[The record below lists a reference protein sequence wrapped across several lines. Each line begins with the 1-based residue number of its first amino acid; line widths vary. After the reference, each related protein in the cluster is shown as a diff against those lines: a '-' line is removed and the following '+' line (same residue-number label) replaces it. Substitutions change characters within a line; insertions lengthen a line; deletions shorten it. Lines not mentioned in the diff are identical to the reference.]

1 MVFKVK
7 IGSKIENRQLDN
19 DNTTIKHLLDELNI
33 SSESV
38 VTKKNGDI
46 AVEDE
51 LINDE
56 DEIQIIRIIYGG

>member
-19 DNTTIKHLLDELNI
+19 DNTTIKHLLNELDI

-46 AVEDE
+46 VVENE

>member
-7 IGSKIENRQLDN
+7 IGSKIENRQLNN
-19 DNTTIKHLLDELNI
+19 DNTTIKHLLNELDI

-46 AVEDE
+46 VVEDE